1 MSTPKISFNFNAVPF
16 ATIVPYVDP
25 NGLRKAKKLIS
36 ALPHIERNAYAKGTD
51 RFGALLVRIIKRA
64 MKTGLPPGGRVSWA
78 PLAEQTLKRYERTGR
93 GTGKPWFWLGQMY
106 REIGI
111 QTHKSRGKYVG
122 FKSNVKA
129 LTIKNKQVTEGKLT
143 INRVANLLE
152 TGTMDFISAR
162 PLFRPAFDEA
172 GGTNKLTRYIIQEIR
187 KECNKYTIYRGRIR
201 RK

>member
-16 ATIVPYVDP
+16 ATIIPYVDP
-25 NGLRKAKKLIS
+25 NRLRKARKLIS
-36 ALPHIERNAYAKGTD
+36 ALPHIERNAYARGTD
-51 RFGALLVRIIKRA
+51 RFGAILVRIIKRA

-78 PLAEQTLKRYERTGR
+78 PLADKTLKKYKRTGR

-111 QTHKSRGKYVG
+111 HQAKRQGKYVG
-122 FKSNVKA
+122 FKPGVKA
-129 LTIKNKQVTEGKLT
+129 LTMKSKQITEGRLT

-152 TGTMDFISAR
+152 TGTMDFIPAR

-172 GGTNKLTRYIIQEIR
+172 GGTNKLTKYIIQEIR
-187 KECNKYTIYRGRIR
+187 KECNKYIISGGRIR